1 MTKTTFEASVIDT
14 NHKEAYTETYDSFFD
29 ALEACAEVH
38 MNGGCA
44 TVRRIISKDDLRL
57 IKEMITF
64 GHKSIKYRSNLTF
77 DKLYESIKQV
87 NDDLDNIVNCHN
99 AGDVVMK
106 QKEPVNVER
115 D

>member
-1 MTKTTFEASVIDT
+1 MTKTVFEASIIDT

-29 ALEACAEVH
+29 ALEAGAEAHV
-38 MNGGCA
+38 NGGCA
-44 TVRRIISKDDLRL
+44 TVRKVVREDDFRS
-57 IKEMITF
+57 IEEMITF
-64 GHKSIKYRSNLTF
+64 GHKSIEYRWELTF
-77 DKLYESIKQV
+77 DKLYESIQEI